1 VVASALADVA
11 VIVVFVLVGRA
22 SHAEGETL
30 GGVLGVMAPFL
41 LALTA
46 AWVAGGVWRRPR
58 GLRTGLTVWA
68 ATWLGGMALRRVVF
82 TRSTALAFV
91 IVGGVFLGLGLLGWR
106 WVTSL
111 VTARRARPAAVAA
124 RPGGD

>member
-1 VVASALADVA
+1 MVASALADVA

-46 AWVAGGVWRRPR
+46 AWVAGGVWR
-58 GLRTGLTVWA
+58 L
-68 ATWLGGMALRRVVF
+68 
-82 TRSTALAFV
+82 
-91 IVGGVFLGLGLLGWR
+91 
-106 WVTSL
+106 SL
-111 VTARRARPAAVAA
+111 IHI
-124 RPGGD
+124 